1 MSLKKVNEF
10 LGNSL
15 LAIGILKILLMILV
29 LIQSGNA
36 AVSMVTGGEAK
47 LFDVSFLG
55 DFVGVLQI
63 VVAVCSVV
71 MIFVN
76 IKKYPEVIMGYL
88 IGILAVILEII
99 LPAIIFFIY
108 GFIEGII
115 YIKAGNVVR
124 NKEFKL
130 FSIETDSSEKIE
142 NTEWFYGDKDK

>member
-15 LAIGILKILLMILV
+15 LAIGILKILLMIFV
-29 LIQSGNA
+29 FIQSGNA